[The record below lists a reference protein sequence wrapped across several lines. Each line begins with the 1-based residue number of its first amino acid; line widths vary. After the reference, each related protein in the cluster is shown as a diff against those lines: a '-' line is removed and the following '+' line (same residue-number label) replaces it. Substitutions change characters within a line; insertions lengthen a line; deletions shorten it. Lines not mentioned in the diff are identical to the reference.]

1 MLFTECG
8 KIRVFLPCAEKDKPY
23 TDISSARKHI
33 ALTKAGAATRNVLY
47 SFGDKKCDIR
57 ICRPLMGTV
66 KRRRSHYG
74 TLRRQRC

>member
-1 MLFTECG
+1 MLFRMREDSRFFTMRG
-8 KIRVFLPCAEKDKPY
+8 KDKLY

-33 ALTKAGAATRNVLY
+33 ALIKAGAATRNVLY
-47 SFGDKKCDIR
+47 SFGDKKRNIR
-57 ICRPLMGTV
+57 ICRPLTGTV

>member
-8 KIRVFLPCAEKDKPY
+8 KILGFLPCAERTSCIRIYHP
-23 TDISSARKHI
+23 RKHI
-33 ALTKAGAATRNVLY
+33 ALIKAGAATRNVLY
-47 SFGDKKCDIR
+47 SFGDKKRNIR
-57 ICRPLMGTV
+57 ICRPLTGTV

>member
-1 MLFTECG
+1 MRG
-8 KIRVFLPCAEKDKPY
+8 KDKLY

-33 ALTKAGAATRNVLY
+33 ALIKAGAATRNVLY
-47 SFGDKKCDIR
+47 SFGDKKRNIR
-57 ICRPLMGTV
+57 ICRPLTGTV